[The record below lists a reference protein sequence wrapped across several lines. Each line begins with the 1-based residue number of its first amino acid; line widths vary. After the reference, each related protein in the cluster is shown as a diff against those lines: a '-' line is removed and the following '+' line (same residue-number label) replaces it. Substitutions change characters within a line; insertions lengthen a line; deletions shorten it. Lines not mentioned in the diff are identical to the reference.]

1 MKKIIFLVLIA
12 SLLLVNVSSLEF
24 DYVYDGADLYTDEEE
39 ASIALF
45 AEDVYSRSGLL
56 TVVVT
61 DYGIYDMLDSLPHYS
76 SGAEDM
82 LLLSVDMQAR
92 EFEVYQYNATVGED
106 AFRVSYNESEAIL
119 DSIFQDMADGRYAD
133 AAIMFA
139 KLAEEY
145 FTNSD
150 VFDSGSVGDGYEYTD
165 YPEEELS
172 VIDYFFTGM
181 LFGAVIGGVT
191 VLIVWLTYKRKV
203 HGEIYPLGQFADL
216 MLTENRDT
224 FITKN
229 VVVTVIPDPPSSSGG
244 SGRSGGFGGGGG
256 GARMGGR
263 SF

>member
-1 MKKIIFLVLIA
+1 MKKIVFLVLIMA
-12 SLLLVNVSSLEF
+12 LLLVNVSSLEF
-24 DYVYDGADLYTDEEE
+24 DYVYDGADLYTDDEES
-39 ASIALF
+39 SIALY
-45 AEDVYSRSGLL
+45 AEDVYNRSGLL

-82 LLLSVDMQAR
+82 LLLAVDMQAR
-92 EFEVYQYNATVGED
+92 EFEVYQYNAPEGES

-119 DSIFQDMADGRYAD
+119 DSIFQDMADGWYAD
-133 AAIMFA
+133 AAILFV

-145 FTNSD
+145 FTNAD
-150 VFDSGSVGDGYEYTD
+150 AFDQGSVGDGYEYID
-165 YPEEELS
+165 YPEEEQS
-172 VIDYFFTGM
+172 IIDSLLTGM
-181 LFGAVIGGVT
+181 FFGAVIGGVA

-203 HGEIYPLGQFADL
+203 HGETYPLGQFADL
-216 MLTENRDT
+216 KLTENRDT

-229 VVVTVIPDPPSSSGG
+229 VVVTRIPDPPSSSGG
-244 SGRSGGFGGGGG
+244 SGRSGGFSGGGG